1 MKLGIILNTNEAE
14 SCWNCFRLGNEA
26 LAKKHSVGIFLLG
39 KGVEVEKVKDAR
51 FPYLEGAIKKFVM
64 NKGALLACGTCL
76 KMREQESTICPISTI
91 ENLLDLVCSSD
102 KVATFG

>member
-1 MKLGIILNTNEAE
+1 MKLGIILNTNDAE
-14 SCWNCFRLGNEA
+14 TCWNCFRLGNEA
-26 LAKKHSVGIFLLG
+26 LAKNHVVEIFLLG

-76 KMREQESTICPISTI
+76 KMRGQESACPVSTI
-91 ENLLDLVCSSD
+91 EELLNLVCGSD
-102 KVATFG
+102 KVLTFG